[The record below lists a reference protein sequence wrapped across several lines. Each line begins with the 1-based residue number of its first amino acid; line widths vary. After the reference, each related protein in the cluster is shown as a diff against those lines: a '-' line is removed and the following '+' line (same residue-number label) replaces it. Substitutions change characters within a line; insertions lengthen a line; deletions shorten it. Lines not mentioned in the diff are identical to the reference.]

1 MGGLRVGIGA
11 SAVTDA
17 GTAGRNAAS
26 DALRELGTETPALVM
41 VYASVSLDLPV
52 LLAGIREVFPGVP
65 LVGATSSGQFHRG
78 ELTQPGAGVSVLAIT
93 AGRYRFGV
101 ASITGISEDGFE
113 AGRAL
118 ATWARA
124 AIPGTH
130 RPHAAVLLLSDGLAV
145 HHQTLLNGVH
155 RVTGAPVPVV
165 GGAAGDDRKLH
176 QTFVFRDD
184 KVLTDAAVAVW
195 IEAPK
200 PLRVVHGHGWRA
212 EGLPLLITAVDG
224 PVVHEVA
231 GRPAVEVFREHFR
244 DDHID
249 SIFGAVRKPGYH
261 SAHAFG
267 LIQPDGSLLVRG
279 AFLDDNGAIR
289 TFAPL
294 PPYSAVQIVSCG
306 PDDLLRT
313 STDVIER
320 GLDGDDEASVMLAFS
335 CVARLDILAERAG
348 EEAERLQDAADQV
361 PTFGFYTYGEFAR
374 TGSVTGY
381 HNATVTALAL

>member
-11 SAVTDA
+11 SEVTDA
-17 GTAGRNAAS
+17 GTAGRNAAA
-26 DALRELGTETPALVM
+26 DALRELGDGTPALVL
-41 VYASVSLDLPV
+41 VYASVSYDLPP
-52 LLAGIREVFPGVP
+52 LLAAIRDTFPGVP
-65 LVGATSSGQFHRG
+65 LVGATSSGQFRRG
-78 ELTQPGAGVSVLAIT
+78 ELTQPGSGVSVLAIT
-93 AGRYRFGV
+93 AGPYRFGV
-101 ASITGISEDGFE
+101 ASITGIGADSFE

-118 ATWARA
+118 ALSARA
-124 AIPGTH
+124 ATAGP
-130 RPHAAVLLLSDGLAV
+130 RRDHAAVLILSDGLAV

-165 GGAAGDDRKLH
+165 GGAAGDDRHLRR
-176 QTFVFRDD
+176 TFVFRDGE
-184 KVLTDAAVAVW
+184 VLHDAAVAVW
-195 IEAPK
+195 IDAPK
-200 PLRVVHGHGWRA
+200 PLRVVYGHGWRA

-231 GRPAVEVFREHFR
+231 GRPAVDVFREHFR
-244 DDHID
+244 DERID
-249 SIFGAVRKPGYH
+249 AIFGAVRRPGYH

-294 PPYSAVQIVSCG
+294 PPFSAVQIVSCG

-313 STDVIER
+313 STDVVER
-320 GLDGDDEASVMLAFS
+320 ALDGEDEASVMLAFS

-348 EEAERLQDAADQV
+348 EEAQRLQDAAAGV